1 LVKSSR
7 WLGLIVAIYV
17 ALALLYTV
25 VIPLYEA
32 SDELWHYPMVQY
44 LATNGLALPPQDPT
58 NPGAW
63 RQEGSQP
70 PLYYLFGAMLTFWI
84 DTSDLNQVRRIN
96 PHADIGIAPPDG
108 NVNMMTHSHT
118 LNPLQGTALATYVV
132 RLFSIV
138 LGALTIV
145 VTYHTARQLLP
156 EYPEVALASAG
167 VQACLPMFLFISASV
182 NNDNLSNLLGNLLV
196 LLLIRLA
203 SSPQIPTWRDHVLIG
218 MVTGMGIL
226 SKLNIGFLIPVVVL
240 VYALISIRLRQW
252 RVFVLG
258 GLISGGLTILIAGW
272 WYWRNYQLYGDPSGL
287 NRFLEM
293 VGARPVR
300 ADFAMIWAERDSF
313 TQAFWGFFG
322 GMNVPMPNSIYQ
334 VLNIF
339 AVLGFIGTLV
349 FFGNRLYRR
358 DWSLLRWLGVAIT
371 LLWIGISM
379 VSYARWTSETIASQG
394 RLIFGALSVIVLWM
408 VWGWVWFLTRAMRQV
423 VLILIVVS
431 FGILAVSQAFWTIS
445 PTYRL
450 PDNITLENPITRFRE
465 PNNTGEITL
474 TNPQLLT
481 ERVKTGE
488 FVQLALDLGI
498 ETPMTRNWSLFVHLI
513 DENGVIIAQRDV
525 FPGGGLLATQDLA
538 QGTAWHNPISV
549 FIPKNAYTPLTLDV
563 VIGWYDLQTG
573 ERLVRENGE
582 TTLSL
587 GQVQLEANIG
597 ANGLPN
603 PLNINFGNL
612 VQLVGYEISNLSPSM
627 GDSVALTLYWQALQ
641 PISQDYVVFANI
653 LDPKT
658 LTKFASSNAMPA
670 NWTRPTSTWQ
680 LGEIVQDAHTLTIAP
695 NAVAGI
701 YELELGLYIQD
712 EQGKFLRLPVISTND
727 NFVYLTRVRIQEKTP

>member
-1 LVKSSR
+1 
-7 WLGLIVAIYV
+7 VAIYV
-17 ALALLYTV
+17 ALALLYTT

-44 LATNGLALPPQDPT
+44 LATNGLALPPQDPA

-70 PLYYLFGAMLTFWI
+70 PLYYLFGAVLTFWI
-84 DTSDLNQVRRIN
+84 DTNDLHQVRRIN
-96 PHADIGIAPPDG
+96 PHADIGIAPSDG
-108 NVNMMTHSHT
+108 NVNMMTHSHMV
-118 LNPLQGTALATYVV
+118 NPLYGTALATYLV

-145 VTYHTARQLLP
+145 VTYQTARQLLP

-167 VQACLPMFLFISASV
+167 IQACLPMFLFISASV

-203 SSPQIPTWRDHVLIG
+203 STPKIPTWRDHVLIG
-218 MVTGMGIL
+218 VVTGMGIL

-240 VYALISIRLRQW
+240 VYAIIALRFRQW
-252 RVFVLG
+252 RVFVVG
-258 GLISGGLTILIAGW
+258 GLISGSLTIVIAGW
-272 WYWRNYQLYGDPSGL
+272 WYWHNFQLYGDPSGL

-300 ADFAMIWAERDSF
+300 ADLATIWAERDSF

-322 GMNVPMPNSIYQ
+322 GMNVPMPNVIYV

-339 AVLGFIGTLV
+339 AVLGFVGTLC
-349 FFGNRLYRR
+349 FLGYRLYKR
-358 DWSLLRWLGVAIT
+358 DWSSLRWLGVAIT
-371 LLWIGISM
+371 LLWITISM

-394 RLIFGALSVIVLWM
+394 RLIFGALSVIVLWV
-408 VWGWVWFLTRAMRQV
+408 VWGWVWFLPRVVRQV
-423 VLILIVVS
+423 VLLIIVTS
-431 FGILAVSQAFWTIS
+431 FGVLAVSQAFLTIT

-450 PDNITLENPITRFRE
+450 PDSITLENPITRFRE
-465 PNNTGEITL
+465 PNNTGEIAL
-474 TNPQLLT
+474 ANPQLLT
-481 ERVKTGE
+481 QRVKTGE
-488 FVQLALDLGI
+488 FVQLTLNLGI
-498 ETPMTRNWSLFVHLI
+498 EQAMTRNWSLFVHLI

-525 FPGGGLLATQDLA
+525 FPGRGLLATSDLV
-538 QGTAWHNPISV
+538 QGRAWHNPIAV
-549 FIPKNAYTPLTLDV
+549 FIPQNAYTPLTLDV

-573 ERLVRENGE
+573 ERLLRENGE
-582 TTLSL
+582 TTLTL

-603 PLNINFGNL
+603 PTDMNFGNL
-612 VQLVGYEISNLSPSM
+612 LQLVGYEISHLSPSI
-627 GDSVALTLYWQALQ
+627 GDSVMLTLHWQALQ
-641 PISQDYVVFANI
+641 PIPQDYVVFAHI

-658 LTKFASSNAMPA
+658 LTKYAASNAMPA

-680 LGEIVQDAHTLTIAP
+680 TGEIVQDVHTLTIDP
-695 NAVAGI
+695 NALTGI
-701 YELELGLYIQD
+701 YEIELGLYIQD
-712 EQGKFLRLPVISTND
+712 EQGKFLRLPVIGTND